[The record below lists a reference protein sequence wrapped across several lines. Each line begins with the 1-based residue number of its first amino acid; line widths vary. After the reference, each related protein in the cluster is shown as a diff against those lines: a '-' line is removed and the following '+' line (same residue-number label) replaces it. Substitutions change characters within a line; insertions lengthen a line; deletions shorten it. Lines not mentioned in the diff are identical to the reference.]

1 MGLFDK
7 LLSRGAQVLGDAVS
21 DAVSGKVSEVMNGD
35 NEIGNAMR
43 SMKESV
49 SMKDNTGE
57 EIDNRSFDEKLR
69 QILENA
75 GITSVRTNVSVDDV
89 SAERGCQLYTLQPG
103 CHKPSAISYVIYR
116 DEQPVMFIRAWMDY
130 SEYNRLCNRQIID
143 NCKVAGIQL
152 QDYFLYLPN
161 EYSYMEERVGNGLYN
176 M

>member
-43 SMKESV
+43 SMK
-49 SMKDNTGE
+49 DNTRAKN
-57 EIDNRSFDEKLR
+57 DNRSFDEKLR

-103 CHKPSAISYVIYR
+103 CRKPSAISYVIYR